1 MAMTAKD
8 KRMAAMK
15 RRFNKTQPST
25 IISYPSQR
33 IKNDIFGNKKG
44 TIDDDATKTDK
55 SAGKYRKN
63 PPKASVA
70 KKDKK
75 VVKKTSSGG
84 GGQGQSEGNIYLRT
98 GPKTSTTYLGG
109 KGDARTVKSYKFD
122 KDGVKP
128 VKKDKK
134 IASTVKK
141 DNTTTKSKV
150 KATAANTKNFAST
163 MAMQKKLIAKGAK
176 IKADGI
182 MGPKTR
188 AAMAKYMKAPV
199 PKSRP
204 TKPNVSSNKNKKA
217 GIDSALG
224 DNSKTKK
231 KPVSS
236 NSKLDSKGNYKGTN
250 IKPTKLQLDRMR
262 KKMMGAT

>member
-1 MAMTAKD
+1 MAMSDKD

-15 RRFNKTQPST
+15 RKFSKTQPSKN
-25 IISYPSQR
+25 IGQSFMQR
-33 IKNDIFGNKKG
+33 IKNDMFGNKKSLG
-44 TIDDDATKTDK
+44 IDDDVKGLQIQEAKSMLSKLKNKKKTGNKDTRL
-55 SAGKYRKN
+55 SPGALGGKIK
-63 PPKASVA
+63 PTV

-75 VVKKTSSGG
+75 VV
-84 GGQGQSEGNIYLRT
+84 
-98 GPKTSTTYLGG
+98 
-109 KGDARTVKSYKFD
+109 A
-122 KDGVKP
+122 
-128 VKKDKK
+128 DKK
-134 IASTVKK
+134 
-141 DNTTTKSKV
+141 SK
-150 KATAANTKNFAST
+150 TAASASNTKNFAST

>member
-1 MAMTAKD
+1 MAMTARE
-8 KRMAAMK
+8 KRMADMK
-15 RRFNKTQPST
+15 RRFDKTSPSNRT
-25 IISYPSQR
+25 GQSFMQR
-33 IKNDIFGNKKG
+33 MKNDLFGDKKG
-44 TIDDDATKTDK
+44 MGVDDDATKIDK

-63 PPKASVA
+63 PPKANIAKKDTRLSPGALGGKIKPTV

-75 VVKKTSSGG
+75 VV
-84 GGQGQSEGNIYLRT
+84 
-98 GPKTSTTYLGG
+98 
-109 KGDARTVKSYKFD
+109 A
-122 KDGVKP
+122 
-128 VKKDKK
+128 DKK
-134 IASTVKK
+134 PNVIKK
-141 DNTTTKSKV
+141 VVADKKSK
-150 KATAANTKNFAST
+150 TAASASNTKNFAST

-199 PKSRP
+199 PKPRP
-204 TKPNVSSNKNKKA
+204 TKPNVSSNKNKKT

>member
-1 MAMTAKD
+1 MAMTARE
-8 KRMAAMK
+8 KRMADMK
-15 RRFNKTQPST
+15 RRFDKTSPSNRT
-25 IISYPSQR
+25 GQSFMQR
-33 IKNDIFGNKKG
+33 MKNDLFGDKKG
-44 TIDDDATKTDK
+44 MGVDDDATKTDK

-63 PPKASVA
+63 PPKANIAKKDTRLSPGALGGKIKPTV

-75 VVKKTSSGG
+75 VV
-84 GGQGQSEGNIYLRT
+84 
-98 GPKTSTTYLGG
+98 
-109 KGDARTVKSYKFD
+109 A
-122 KDGVKP
+122 
-128 VKKDKK
+128 DKK
-134 IASTVKK
+134 PNVIKK
-141 DNTTTKSKV
+141 VVADKKSK
-150 KATAANTKNFAST
+150 TAASASNTKNFAST

-204 TKPNVSSNKNKKA
+204 TKPNVSSNKKT

>member
-1 MAMTAKD
+1 MAMTARE
-8 KRMAAMK
+8 KRMADMK
-15 RRFNKTQPST
+15 RRFDKTSPSNRT
-25 IISYPSQR
+25 GQGFMQR
-33 IKNDIFGNKKG
+33 MKNDLFGDKKGMGVDDDVKGLQTQETKSMLSKLKNKKKTGNKDTRLSPG
-44 TIDDDATKTDK
+44 ALG
-55 SAGKYRKN
+55 GKIK
-63 PPKASVA
+63 PTV

-75 VVKKTSSGG
+75 VVVDKK
-84 GGQGQSEGNIYLRT
+84 
-98 GPKTSTTYLGG
+98 P
-109 KGDARTVKSYKFD
+109 
-122 KDGVKP
+122 
-128 VKKDKK
+128 KKDKK
-134 IASTVKK
+134 VVADK
-141 DNTTTKSKV
+141 KSKTV
-150 KATAANTKNFAST
+150 ASASNTKNFAST

>member
-1 MAMTAKD
+1 MAMTARE
-8 KRMAAMK
+8 KRMADMK
-15 RRFNKTQPST
+15 RRFDKTSPSNRT
-25 IISYPSQR
+25 GQSFMQR
-33 IKNDIFGNKKG
+33 IKNDMFGKSKSMG
-44 TIDDDATKTDK
+44 IDDDVKGLQTQEAKSMLSKLKNKKKTGNKDTRL
-55 SAGKYRKN
+55 SPGALGGKIK
-63 PPKASVA
+63 PTV

-75 VVKKTSSGG
+75 VV
-84 GGQGQSEGNIYLRT
+84 
-98 GPKTSTTYLGG
+98 
-109 KGDARTVKSYKFD
+109 V
-122 KDGVKP
+122 
-128 VKKDKK
+128 DKK
-134 IASTVKK
+134 PNVIKK
-141 DNTTTKSKV
+141 VVADKKSK
-150 KATAANTKNFAST
+150 TAASASNTKNFAST

>member
-1 MAMTAKD
+1 MAMTARE
-8 KRMAAMK
+8 KRMADMK
-15 RRFNKTQPST
+15 RRFDKTSPSNRT
-25 IISYPSQR
+25 GQSFMQR
-33 IKNDIFGNKKG
+33 MKNDLFGDKKG
-44 TIDDDATKTDK
+44 MGVDDDATKIDK

-63 PPKASVA
+63 PPKANIAKKDTRLSPGALGGKIKPTV

-75 VVKKTSSGG
+75 VV
-84 GGQGQSEGNIYLRT
+84 
-98 GPKTSTTYLGG
+98 
-109 KGDARTVKSYKFD
+109 A
-122 KDGVKP
+122 
-128 VKKDKK
+128 DKK
-134 IASTVKK
+134 PNVIKK
-141 DNTTTKSKV
+141 VVADKKSK
-150 KATAANTKNFAST
+150 TAASASNTKNFAST

-204 TKPNVSSNKNKKA
+204 TKPNVSSNKKT

>member
-1 MAMTAKD
+1 MAMTARE
-8 KRMAAMK
+8 KRMADMK
-15 RRFNKTQPST
+15 RRFDKTSPSNRT
-25 IISYPSQR
+25 GQSFMQR
-33 IKNDIFGNKKG
+33 MKNDLFGDKKG
-44 TIDDDATKTDK
+44 MGVDDDATKIDK

-63 PPKASVA
+63 PPKANIAKKDTRLSPGALGGKIKPTVKKDKKVIVDKKP

-75 VVKKTSSGG
+75 VVT
-84 GGQGQSEGNIYLRT
+84 
-98 GPKTSTTYLGG
+98 
-109 KGDARTVKSYKFD
+109 
-122 KDGVKP
+122 
-128 VKKDKK
+128 
-134 IASTVKK
+134 
-141 DNTTTKSKV
+141 DNKSK
-150 KATAANTKNFAST
+150 TAASASNTKNFAST

-204 TKPNVSSNKNKKA
+204 TKPNVSSNKKT

>member
-1 MAMTAKD
+1 MAMTARE
-8 KRMAAMK
+8 KRMADMK
-15 RRFNKTQPST
+15 RRFDKTSPSNRT
-25 IISYPSQR
+25 GQSFMQR
-33 IKNDIFGNKKG
+33 IKNDMFGDKKG
-44 TIDDDATKTDK
+44 MGVDDDATKTDK

-63 PPKASVA
+63 PPKANIAKKDTRLSPGALGGKIKPTV

-75 VVKKTSSGG
+75 VV
-84 GGQGQSEGNIYLRT
+84 
-98 GPKTSTTYLGG
+98 
-109 KGDARTVKSYKFD
+109 A
-122 KDGVKP
+122 
-128 VKKDKK
+128 DKK
-134 IASTVKK
+134 PNVIKK
-141 DNTTTKSKV
+141 VVADKKSK
-150 KATAANTKNFAST
+150 TAASASNTKNFAST

-188 AAMAKYMKAPV
+188 AAMAKYTKAPV

>member
-1 MAMTAKD
+1 MAMTAKE
-8 KRMAAMK
+8 KRMEDMK
-15 RRFNKTQPST
+15 KRLAESSPSKFT
-25 IISYPSQR
+25 
-33 IKNDIFGNKKG
+33 K
-44 TIDDDATKTDK
+44 ATKEALKNTKEKSDK
-55 SAGKYRKN
+55 TKKYNAIEKKYVEKYSKYN
-63 PPKASVA
+63 SKGSVPTTTNSNNTVIT
-70 KKDKK
+70 KKD
-75 VVKKTSSGG
+75 TRLSPGA
-84 GGQGQSEGNIYLRT
+84 
-98 GPKTSTTYLGG
+98 LGG
-109 KGDARTVKSYKFD
+109 
-122 KDGVKP
+122 
-128 VKKDKK
+128 K

-141 DNTTTKSKV
+141 DKKVVADKKPNVIKKVVVDKKPNVIKKVVADKKSK
-150 KATAANTKNFAST
+150 TAASASNTKNFAST

-176 IKADGI
+176 INADGI

-204 TKPNVSSNKNKKA
+204 TKPNVSSNKNKKT

>member
-1 MAMTAKD
+1 
-8 KRMAAMK
+8 MK
-15 RRFNKTQPST
+15 RRFDKTSPSNRT
-25 IISYPSQR
+25 GQSFMQR
-33 IKNDIFGNKKG
+33 IKNDMFGDKKG
-44 TIDDDATKTDK
+44 MGVDDDATKTDK

-63 PPKASVA
+63 PPKANIAKKDTRLSPGALGGKIKPTV

-75 VVKKTSSGG
+75 VVT
-84 GGQGQSEGNIYLRT
+84 
-98 GPKTSTTYLGG
+98 
-109 KGDARTVKSYKFD
+109 
-122 KDGVKP
+122 
-128 VKKDKK
+128 
-134 IASTVKK
+134 
-141 DNTTTKSKV
+141 DNKSK
-150 KATAANTKNFAST
+150 TAASASNTKNFAST